1 MQFSKESQNK
11 DCKKQKA
18 NMTEE
23 SGEGD
28 PLILEAGVENVQLL
42 LTVKTLRLASERKSK
57 EIEELKKDNARLQTL
72 WEKRAQGK
80 DLYLFLQ
87 KRLDN
92 NFEVIESL
100 ERDITK
106 VRSEKEEAAKAH
118 DDLAGKLREE
128 ATTVQ
133 RVCYF
138 SCRQALP

>member
-1 MQFSKESQNK
+1 MA
-11 DCKKQKA
+11 D
-18 NMTEE
+18 E

-28 PLILEAGVENVQLL
+28 PLILEAGVENVQML
-42 LTVKTLRLASERKSK
+42 LTIKTLRLANDRKNK
-57 EIEELKKDNARLQTL
+57 EIEALKKDNARLQTL

-106 VRSEKEEAAKAH
+106 VRSEKEEAAKEH
-118 DDLAGKLREE
+118 DQLATKLRDE
-128 ATTVQ
+128 ANSAQ
-133 RVCYF
+133 RVSLDDF
-138 SCRQALP
+138 VVLKEEDETKRPSQP

>member
-1 MQFSKESQNK
+1 MA
-11 DCKKQKA
+11 D
-18 NMTEE
+18 E

-28 PLILEAGVENVQLL
+28 PLILEAGVENVQML
-42 LTVKTLRLASERKSK
+42 LTIKTLRLANDRKNK
-57 EIEELKKDNARLQTL
+57 EIEALKKDNARLQTL

-106 VRSEKEEAAKAH
+106 VRSEKEEAAKEH
-118 DDLAGKLREE
+118 DQLATKLRDE
-128 ATTVQ
+128 ATSAQ
-133 RVCYF
+133 RVSLDEF
-138 SCRQALP
+138 MAIKEEDETNRPSQP